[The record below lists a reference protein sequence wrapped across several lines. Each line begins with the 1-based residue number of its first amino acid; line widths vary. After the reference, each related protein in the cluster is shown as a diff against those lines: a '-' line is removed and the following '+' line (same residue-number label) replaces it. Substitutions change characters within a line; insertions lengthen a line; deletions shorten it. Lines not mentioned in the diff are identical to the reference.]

1 MEGKF
6 DLERRRAKRKRFNWT
21 KRLVTPTT
29 VRVLVSVTVGITN
42 VVAALYRLFNV
53 FRE

>member
-6 DLERRRAKRKRFNWT
+6 DWERRRAKRKRFNWA

-29 VRVLVSVTVGITN
+29 VRVLVAVLVGIIKVISAFHRLYN
-42 VVAALYRLFNV
+42 VLRD
-53 FRE
+53 